1 MNKMRPDV
9 DEREIIRETFSKLL
23 QFEKRANYIV
33 PFERY
38 MKKYTLNRYYSKK

>member
-9 DEREIIRETFSKLL
+9 DEKEMIRETFSKIL
-23 QFEKRANYIV
+23 QLEKGANYVV

-38 MKKYTLNRYYSKK
+38 MKKYKLNGYYSKN